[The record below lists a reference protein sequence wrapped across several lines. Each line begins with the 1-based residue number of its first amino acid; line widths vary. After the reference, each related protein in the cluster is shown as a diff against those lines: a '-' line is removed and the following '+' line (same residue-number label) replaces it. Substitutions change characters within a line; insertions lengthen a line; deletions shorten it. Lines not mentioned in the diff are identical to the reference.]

1 MNWAAAQKR
10 MEASQRREE
19 RDVRKR
25 QKEIE
30 QKLKEY
36 SKQSL
41 QEQARLEVESYENSL
56 EVLLSVQRDSSQI
69 FDWMALVTTLPSH
82 KRADQDQMTYDQEYA
97 EWEKMRSVAKQV
109 LAGDAEAYGEA
120 LAEMSAFGELSTL
133 GSSITF
139 RVENAKL
146 IECELHVSGRDVIPK
161 DVKSLTSTGKVTS
174 KAMPKGRFHELYQ
187 DYVCGC
193 VLRVAREVFALLP
206 VDVTIVTALVPSTQ
220 ASTGKDVDIP
230 VLSVAMSREVINRL
244 DFQRLDPS
252 DSMENFVHQGN
263 VMVSKQSGEFTA
275 ITPLSS
281 KDITVADQSRRS
293 FEQTLD
299 QVLKM
304 RADLAG
310 QLKKPL
316 AEDTHTLAPF
326 LQTE

>member
-82 KRADQDQMTYDQEYA
+82 KRADQDQRTDAQEYA

-109 LAGDAEAYGEA
+109 RAGDAKAYGEA